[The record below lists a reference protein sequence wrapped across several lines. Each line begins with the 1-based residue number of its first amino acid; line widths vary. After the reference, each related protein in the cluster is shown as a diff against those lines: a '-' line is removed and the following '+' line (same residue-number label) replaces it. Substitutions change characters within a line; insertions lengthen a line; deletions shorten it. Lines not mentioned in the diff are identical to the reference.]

1 MKDWYASIYKGFI
14 IAGLVAFLIG
24 FFTQGQTS
32 LGAYISGYSVLTL
45 GIMMIL
51 LILFNGV
58 LSRSQ
63 NDSSS
68 FSLLYTILLTAGP
81 FLLMLA
87 VISFI
92 LYLMITY
99 KNNIIN
105 NRVSQSYYSFANIS
119 VILLF
124 IQLYILYTN
133 ITTNKFET
141 TGQMSKVTSSLIY
154 LLSVLGGICSII
166 LFTILKYYTTDG
178 FQNNTKLLDSI

>member
-58 LSRSQ
+58 LSRSP
-63 NDSSS
+63 NESAL
-68 FSLLYTILLTAGP
+68 SLAYTILLTSGP

-105 NRVSQSYYSFANIS
+105 NRVSQNYYSFSNIS

-141 TGQMSKVTSSLIY
+141 TGQMSKVTSSIIY
-154 LLSVLGGICSII
+154 LLSILGAICSVI

-178 FQNNTKLLDSI
+178 FQNNHKLLDSL

>member
-1 MKDWYASIYKGFI
+1 MKDWYASVYKGFI

-51 LILFNGV
+51 LVLFNGI
-58 LSRSQ
+58 LSKSP
-63 NDSSS
+63 NDSL
-68 FSLLYTILLTAGP
+68 FSLIYEILLTSGP
-81 FLLMLA
+81 FLLILA

-92 LYLMITY
+92 LYLMVTY

-105 NRVSQSYYSFANIS
+105 NRVSQSYYTFSNIS

-141 TGQMSKVTSSLIY
+141 TGKMSKVTSNLIY

-166 LFTILKYYTTDG
+166 IFTILKYYTTDG
-178 FQNNTKLLDSI
+178 FQNNNKILDSL